1 MKKEFKIKKYNFN
14 KLFLFFIFILVYIIS
29 FLFSP
34 YYTEG
39 DQVPYTNA
47 YNAVKGEDLISGFIA
62 YQVSISSQ
70 EPIHYIIDWVFS
82 NLNISKNVVMSFS
95 NSLLAISIAYLMI
108 ILNVSYSLIIITI
121 FSNFYILV
129 LYFAAERLKFGFLF
143 LTISLI
149 YNKSIFKKIFYLIMA
164 IASHTQ
170 ILIIVFAKVFANTI
184 IKILIFLK
192 NFKFKGKFK
201 NILLIII
208 FVYPLFYLYD
218 HILSKFITYS
228 GNASSNGLLQNI
240 WQTIIFSII
249 GIFYAKN
256 KNEAILMFLF
266 ILICSSILGP
276 ERITMMSYF
285 LFFYYA
291 LMNNRG
297 KNIAIYI
304 TTFYFSMKS
313 IFFIQRIIENG
324 HGF

>member
-1 MKKEFKIKKYNFN
+1 
-14 KLFLFFIFILVYIIS
+14 
-29 FLFSP
+29 
-34 YYTEG
+34 
-39 DQVPYTNA
+39 
-47 YNAVKGEDLISGFIA
+47 
-62 YQVSISSQ
+62 
-70 EPIHYIIDWVFS
+70 
-82 NLNISKNVVMSFS
+82 MSFS
-95 NSLLAISIAYLMI
+95 NSLLAISIGYLMI
-108 ILNVSYSLIIITI
+108 ILDVSYLIIIITI

-149 YNKSIFKKIFYLIMA
+149 YNKNIFKNIVYIILA

-170 ILIIVFAKVFANTI
+170 IIIFVFAKVFSTI
-184 IKILIFLK
+184 VIKILIFFK
-192 NFKFKGKFK
+192 NFKFKGKLK
-201 NILLIII
+201 NILLLTI
-208 FVYPLFYLYD
+208 FVSPLFYLYD

-228 GNASSNGLLQNI
+228 GNASNNGFLQNI
-240 WQTIIFSII
+240 WQTIIFSVI

-256 KNEAILMFLF
+256 KYEATLMFLF

-291 LMNNRG
+291 LMYNKG
-297 KNIAIYI
+297 MNIAIYI
-304 TTFYFSMKS
+304 TTFYFSIKS